1 MHFSQISLLKK
12 VSYSF
17 LKSRHAGG
25 HIPPFC
31 APNIEILVCAV
42 LVFYCTQAQ
51 KGIIIKMKKNGV
63 RIIRII
69 YVALMIACLLIA
81 GSTFFFDKRLFY
93 VVFPLAVV
101 ITAISSIFITRV
113 QHEIYGMIRSV
124 NQHLKPSEHSGVA
137 FPMPVVIVSDSREI
151 IWYNELFETSVVG
164 GEEILGMRF
173 DKVSDKPLDQFC
185 SGQGAEVNY
194 NGKSY
199 IAYGICDDINDR
211 VYMLYFSETTQLKKL
226 AEEYLQTRPV
236 VMLILIDNY
245 EELLQ
250 NAKESEKSQL
260 LGQIDYLL
268 EEFISKTNGFIRK
281 LDRDRFIAVIE
292 EHHLAKLAEERF
304 PILDAARQLQTAYRY
319 PVTLSIGI
327 GRGGKSMAESEVW
340 SRQAIDM
347 ALGRGGD
354 QVAIKNATGFEF
366 FGGVSKGVEKRTK
379 VKTRIIANALAE
391 LMETSDN
398 VIVMG
403 HKFGDLDSMGSSIAM
418 AMAARCLNK
427 HSVVCV
433 DRHHNLATC
442 LIDRQEK
449 SGITDLFVEESEA
462 LGMITPRTLLIIL
475 DTHNPGFVESGK
487 LYESC
492 KTVVVI
498 DHHRKMVNHIDNAV
512 IFYHEPF
519 ASSASEMVT
528 ELLQYLG
535 DGVVVNRTEAEALLA
550 GIMLDTKNFVLKT
563 GVRTFE
569 AAAFLRRM
577 GADTVEV
584 RKLFAGSMESYQRK
598 TKLVASA
605 QIYKRCAIA
614 CSNFSSDDLRIVA
627 PQAADELLNI
637 SGVDAS
643 FVLYEVG
650 DGVSISA
657 RSMGQMNVQ
666 IIMEMM
672 GGGGH
677 LTMAGAQ
684 VECESAEKVKQLLLT
699 AIDKYTES
707 LK

>member
-1 MHFSQISLLKK
+1 MREIVRASLKQGITSD
-12 VSYSF
+12 V
-17 LKSRHAGG
+17 
-25 HIPPFC
+25 
-31 APNIEILVCAV
+31 EILVCV
-42 LVFYCTQAQ
+42 LLVAHDTQAQ
-51 KGIIIKMKKNGV
+51 KGIIVQMKKNGV
-63 RIIRII
+63 IIIRIVYI
-69 YVALMIACLLIA
+69 VLVVACLLIA
-81 GSTFFFDKRLFY
+81 GSTYFFDKRLFWI
-93 VVFPLAVV
+93 VFPIAVAV
-101 ITAISSIFITRV
+101 TAVSGFFIAGVR
-113 QHEIYGMIRSV
+113 HEIYGMIRSV

-151 IWYNELFETSVVG
+151 IWYNELFESAVVG
-164 GEEILGMRF
+164 GEEILGMCF
-173 DKVSDKPLDQFC
+173 DKVSDKPLEQFC
-185 SGQGAEVNY
+185 SERGLEVSY

-211 VYMLYFSETTQLKKL
+211 VYMLYFSEITHLKNL
-226 AEEYLQTRPV
+226 AEEYARTRPV

-292 EHHLAKLAEERF
+292 EQHLAKLAEERF

-327 GRGGKSMAESEVW
+327 GRGGKSMAESETW

-354 QVAIKNATGFEF
+354 QVAIKSTLGFEF

-391 LMETSDN
+391 LIETSDN

-403 HKFGDLDSMGSSIAM
+403 HKFGDLDCTGAAIAM
-418 AMAARCLNK
+418 AMAVRCLNK

-433 DRHHNLATC
+433 DREHNLAKC
-442 LIDRQEK
+442 LIERQEQ
-449 SGITDLFVEESEA
+449 SGVSDLFAEESEA
-462 LGMITPRTLLIIL
+462 MGMLTPKTLLIIV
-475 DTHNPGFVESGK
+475 DTHNPGFVESSK

-492 KTVVVI
+492 QTVAVI
-498 DHHRKMVNHIDNAV
+498 DHHRKMVTHIDNAV

-535 DGVVVNRTEAEALLA
+535 DSVVVNRTEAEALLA

-584 RKLFAGSMESYQRK
+584 RKLFAGSMEAYQRK

-605 QIYKRCAIA
+605 QIYKSCAIA
-614 CSNFSSDDLRIVA
+614 CSDCSSEDLRIVA

-643 FVLYEVG
+643 FVLYRVG
-650 DGVSISA
+650 NGVSVSA
-657 RSMGQMNVQ
+657 RSMGKINVQ
-666 IIMEMM
+666 LIMEQL

-684 VECESAEKVKQLLLT
+684 LACESTEPIKQQLLT
-699 AIDKYTES
+699 AIDKYTEDS
-707 LK
+707 K